1 MPEEVMVKLYE
12 PTSRE
17 VDEILK
23 MHNDNFKT
31 QQKKQYYSTLV
42 SNATNPFW
50 IAVNA
55 DNDELLGFIATRIDY
70 QKSIINIVSMTER
83 RDVQGVLSLLLKKVV
98 KDAKVIKIAEITT
111 QSRSS
116 STEIRDALK
125 NIGFTESKNGK
136 FKDGEVKYQYQLQMK
151 KGKKYLMK
159 PYGKKRTNIKPL
171 PTPKKGYYKIRDAKS
186 SDVGEVTI
194 MHNKFLAKKR
204 EEVYFRNKLNAKDG
218 AFLVAIDSN
227 GSVAGYITCRPERKA
242 GFTKGS
248 YTRLNLVSIGVGEEY
263 RGWGIAKGLIAK
275 IIERAKKFPT
285 IEFIYGHVRGKNIS
299 ARKLYKRMGFKLR
312 KIGKYKDD
320 KDDKYEF
327 YLRLR
332 FPSVKPYLVKYQ
344 QPIIWFAV
352 GVMAHEAIHLVRNYE

>member
-1 MPEEVMVKLYE
+1 MPTEVKVKLYE

-50 IAVNA
+50 LAVNV

-70 QKSIINIVSMTER
+70 QKSLINIVSITER
-83 RDVQGVLSLLLKKVV
+83 KDVEGVLSLLLRKVI
-98 KDAKVIKIAEITT
+98 KDAKVIKVAEINT
-111 QSRSS
+111 QSRASS
-116 STEIRDALK
+116 KELRNALTEL
-125 NIGFTESKNGK
+125 GFTESKNGN
-136 FKDGEVKYQYQLQMK
+136 FKDGEEKFQYQLKMK
-151 KGKKYLMK
+151 KGKHYLSK

-186 SDVGEVTI
+186 SDVGEVTV

-204 EEVYFRNKLNAKDG
+204 EESYFRNKLNAKDG

-227 GSVAGYITCRPERKA
+227 GSVAGYIACRPERKA
-242 GFTKGS
+242 GFTKGP

-299 ARKLYKRMGFKLR
+299 ARKLYKRMGFKLK

-332 FPSVKPYLVKYQ
+332 LPSVKPYLVKYQ